1 MMNNDNIT
9 LTFSDYI
16 NADSVKAFVEKLVV
30 ASEKAPDSNLLTVF
44 ISSAGGDIDV
54 AIELYNFIRSLD
66 CRVKMVNTSYVN
78 SAAVI
83 VFLAGDERVCLH
95 NSSFYVHSVSKKLNG
110 DYNTTELLREVKE
123 MKTNTDK
130 IAELLAETTKKNKV
144 YWKQMM
150 SKGFI
155 ITAKKSVELGLS
167 DKTER
172 PNKEN
177 RK

>member
-1 MMNNDNIT
+1 MNNVNLN

-16 NADSVKAFVEKLVV
+16 NTDSVKAFLEKLVEV
-30 ASEKAPDSNLLTVF
+30 NEKNPDINLLTVY
-44 ISSAGGDIDV
+44 ISSAGGDIDM
-54 AIELYNFIRSLD
+54 AIELYNFLRSLD

-95 NSSFYVHSVSKKLNG
+95 NSSFYVHAVSKKFDG
-110 DYNTTELLREVKE
+110 IYNATELMREVKE

-130 IAELLAETTKKNKV
+130 IAELLAENTKKDRA

-150 SKGFI
+150 SKGFV

-167 DKTER
+167 HITER
-172 PNKEN
+172 LHK
-177 RK
+177 K

>member
-1 MMNNDNIT
+1 MNNDSIS
-9 LTFSDYI
+9 LVFSEYI
-16 NADSVKAFVEKLVV
+16 NAESVNAFMNKLVL
-30 ASEKAPDSNLLTVF
+30 ANEQNPDSKQLTVF

-95 NSSFYVHSVSKKLNG
+95 NSSFYVHSVSKKLDGN
-110 DYNTTELLREVKE
+110 YTAVELLREVKE

-130 IAELLAETTKKNKV
+130 IAELLAENTIKNKA

-150 SKGFI
+150 SKGLI
-155 ITAKKSVELGLS
+155 ITSKKSVELGLS
-167 DKTER
+167 HTIER
-172 PNKEN
+172 PNRTN
-177 RK
+177 